1 HTRDMRR
8 MGGLWLRLPRMGA
21 IALFFAIASLGLP
34 GLANFVAEFLVLLGA
49 FAVAPAAAVLAASG
63 LIFAAVYSLVLIQR
77 SFHGAAKK
85 EIRATDFD
93 RREMA
98 WSAAMIVALVWLGVK
113 PQPVLDAARP
123 TLEELGVA
131 AAISDEEAE
140 PCPSPPRTTT
150 HICRSTCQASR
161 TSSC

>member
-21 IALFFAIASLGLP
+21 VALFFAIASLGLP

-49 FAVAPAAAVLAASG
+49 FPVEPAAAVLAAIG

-77 SFHGAAKK
+77 SFHGSARK
-85 EIRATDFD
+85 EPRAPDFD

-98 WSAAMIVALVWLGVK
+98 WSAAMIVALVWLGLR
-113 PQPVLDAARP
+113 PQPVFDTARP
-123 TLEELGVA
+123 TLEELGVVVA
-131 AAISDEEAE
+131 ATDEDLG
-140 PCPSPPRTTT
+140 P
-150 HICRSTCQASR
+150 
-161 TSSC
+161 